1 MASVSGGQADSL
13 IGYTSGRM
21 KQRRKPRP
29 SPVSAPAS
37 YLSSPPSHA
46 ARQRYTTYRLYTGR
60 KRLTLPTVYPDSLQI
75 RHVQDAPISLD
86 TCVSR
91 HPLCNVYFTNGGT
104 RSTLLLK
111 VTIHNSILPPHPRSR
126 ISISVVDFSSIR
138 TSSRLS
144 IDKSS
149 NFISFSRSIYVYTR
163 SIR

>member
-1 MASVSGGQADSL
+1 M

-29 SPVSAPAS
+29 SSVSAPAS

-91 HPLCNVYFTNGGT
+91 HPLFTTFILPTVVRGGL
-104 RSTLLLK
+104 SSK
-111 VTIHNSILPPHPRSR
+111 VTIIPSCRLRATLEIANFDKRFSR
-126 ISISVVDFSSIR
+126 FSRFELVHVSISINLRI
-138 TSSRLS
+138 
-144 IDKSS
+144 
-149 NFISFSRSIYVYTR
+149 
-163 SIR
+163 